1 MDTIKE
7 PKRIDS
13 ELLTEATKPT
23 GEDMRKCPH
32 CGTPYK
38 WFESETAKRFIKN
51 PIQVPNCDCMERI
64 EKEEKARKEKEAKE
78 AKLKKLFENSLMTPF
93 FRKKVFSN
101 LEASA
106 EEYNNKKEFDIC
118 KKYANEFSKE
128 TTAGIYMVG
137 KPGTGKTTL
146 LAAVC
151 NDLIK
156 KGYSC
161 LFITMSALFDKFS
174 KYSYENAGDIAPLL
188 SWLTQFDFI
197 VIDDIGRGGESEKRQ
212 EIAYRIIDALMNYEI
227 PTCFTAN
234 PETIG
239 EIRKLPAWGAI
250 IDRLKDMCAIQ
261 IEFRGES
268 QRGRKWQ

>member
-1 MDTIKE
+1 METLNNGITAKALE
-7 PKRIDS
+7 PEKDN
-13 ELLTEATKPT
+13 LK
-23 GEDMRKCPH
+23 KCPY
-32 CGTPYK
+32 CGKSYK
-38 WFESETAKRFIKN
+38 YYESEAIKKFVKN
-51 PIQVPNCDCMERI
+51 PIQVPTCDCFEKI
-64 EKEEKARKEKEAKE
+64 ETEKEAQRIRQAKE
-78 AKLKKLFENSLMTPF
+78 AKLKKLFDNSLITPLF
-93 FRKKVFSN
+93 KKKTFAN
-101 LEASA
+101 LEPTA
-106 EEYNNKKEFDIC
+106 EEYSNKKELEIC
-118 KKYANEFSKE
+118 KDYVREFNKE

-137 KPGTGKTTL
+137 KPGAGKTTL

-151 NDLIK
+151 NELIN

-174 KYSYENAGDIAPLL
+174 KYSYDNAGDISPLL

-212 EIAYRIIDALMNYEI
+212 EIAYRIIDTLMNYEV

-234 PETIG
+234 PETISA
-239 EIRKLPAWGAI
+239 IRKIPAWVAI

-261 IEFRGES
+261 MEFRGDS